1 MRYGHSQLGPNFP
14 YDGFLAVPKTFLNTK
29 SPGAS
34 GLNFTLA
41 SYPYLSLC
49 W

>member
-1 MRYGHSQLGPNFP
+1 MWYGPSQLGPNFP
-14 YDGFLAVPKTFLNTK
+14 QTGFLAVPKTFLNTK
-29 SPGAS
+29 FLGAS